1 MLTMDINKRYKKTKL
16 GNARFTSEMTETLFN
31 FEVYRDVDI
40 DTTV

>member
-1 MLTMDINKRYKKTKL
+1 MLTIDTNKRYKKTKL

-40 DTTV
+40 DTAV

>member
-1 MLTMDINKRYKKTKL
+1 MLTIDINKRYKKTKL
-16 GNARFTSEMTETLFN
+16 GNARFTIKMTEILFN